1 MSCNRLLFC
10 AALIGGACTVPDA
23 TDVALDP
30 DLHHAQLLAEVER
43 ESVTLAPPAEATAAR
58 RAGGDRRDFH
68 RRLVGLW
75 HVKTFQ
81 QTPDGSAQAWVDLYW
96 IIGRQFATHVVTLY
110 ADEALT
116 VPLLRWELIRR
127 YELERPSSQIPAAYD
142 LTWTDQ
148 GSWLTAYVD
157 NPALLA
163 NLGVADC
170 NLQAGE
176 RRSTRDNCGAP
187 LFPFRDCPLMDFA
200 QLAGGKL
207 TFGDPLSVDRC
218 VTRTSSFE
226 AFSFDRVSLGHRR

>member
-1 MSCNRLLFC
+1 MLRTIFLSWVVAISAAC
-10 AALIGGACTVPDA
+10 AASDLPGSTP
-23 TDVALDP
+23 DP
-30 DLHHAQLLAEVER
+30 DTHHEMLLSEARGDSLALASSGLASTAER
-43 ESVTLAPPAEATAAR
+43 TTS
-58 RAGGDRRDFH
+58 DRRDFH

-96 IIGRQFATHVVTLY
+96 IIGRQYAMHVVTLY

-116 VPLLRWELIRR
+116 VPLLRWDLIRG
-127 YELERPSSQIPAAYD
+127 YELEGPSSEVPEAYD

-157 NPALLA
+157 HPALLG

-170 NLQAGE
+170 NLQVGK

-207 TFGDPLSVDRC
+207 TFGDPLSNDRC
-218 VTRTSSFE
+218 IARANRFE
-226 AFSFDRVSLGHRR
+226 AFSFDRVPLPRAR